1 MVMAF
6 PPFLRVGAP
15 LSVTV
20 RRNERILRV
29 VLLRGRLGGLGRWFR
44 LLYDFWIEV
53 GPSFSRICSHLGPQS
68 YAFRTPLQPVLSDPW
83 CILGH
88 S

>member
-44 LLYDFWIEV
+44 LVSKRGFYERCYVNLI
-53 GPSFSRICSHLGPQS
+53 L
-68 YAFRTPLQPVLSDPW
+68 LSDCGRNIAAKAIP
-83 CILGH
+83 LDSRFPGLT
-88 S
+88 